1 MVQAQRLRMRTSL
14 TLGLL
19 LGLSVGAAFTQTAT
33 LQGRVTDAQTGAPLP
48 QANVVV
54 TATGISTGAATG
66 SSGAFE
72 VKDLAAGTYTV
83 TVSYVGYEKMV
94 IAGVEV
100 KAGETRLLNI
110 ALTPTAIMFN
120 PIVVSA
126 SRHQEKALEAPAA
139 ISVLE
144 AAQIHRRPALTATDY
159 LRGVPAVDITTNGIA
174 QSTVAVRGFSGT
186 LSSALHS
193 LTDNRY
199 ANLPSLRFNLYSL
212 IPLTNE
218 DISRIEVV
226 SGPGSALYGP
236 NSANGIMHIITRSPF
251 DSKGTSLSLG
261 GGGRDFLN
269 LSTRAPSGGRNIY
282 TASLRHA
289 GQITEKIGY
298 KISARYFQGRDWE
311 TYLPLDVAPRQI
323 TFGRQTSAGRVAE
336 GSAVTSQGD
345 FEVEHIAAETRWD
358 FRLNDYTTLIF
369 NGGFNQM
376 DQIELTAVG
385 AAQGKDWRY
394 TYAQARFNYKDLFV
408 QGFIN
413 ASDAGDTYFLRN
425 GDRIIDNSKLFVGQ
439 AQHGYSFGERQRF
452 TYGVDALFTR
462 PDTKNTITGR
472 NENKDNIDELG
483 VYVQSETKVFSKV
496 DLVAAARVDDHNHI
510 KDPVFSPRAAVVFK
524 PTASHNLRLTY
535 NRAFTTPS
543 TNNLFLDILSANI
556 PNPLNPAR
564 PLLSVRARGV
574 PSATGFTFRRG
585 SDGRPLMMTQL
596 LPAGTGYVPATV
608 NSVWPALRQVL
619 IAQSPA
625 NLRALL
631 NATLPQQFSGT
642 VLGDLQSLNTS
653 TGKFV
658 PVPDAIDLAPLKPS
672 INNTFELGYK
682 GVIGKKLFVAI
693 DVYHSRFKDRI
704 ALGTIVE
711 TPNVFANPQQLSTAL
726 QPTVEAITNA
736 LIAQGVPA
744 PQAQAQ
750 AAAIISGLVTS
761 AARLPLGVVSPEQI
775 ANDTDVLLSYRNYGD
790 LSVNG
795 LDLALTYQA
804 NPNWVFSGNYSFV
817 TKQGFNLFKRANR
830 VFFADVGGVE
840 DVAFNAPGHKAGLSI
855 QYRNPQKGFDA
866 ELRGR
871 YVEGFPMETGVYSGE
886 IQTYTVFDANLAY
899 DLPFS
904 KNTRVALSA
913 LNLLDKKH
921 REFVGAPILGRLVLA
936 RITQSL

>member
-19 LGLSVGAAFTQTAT
+19 LGLSASAAFAQTAT
-33 LQGRVTDAQTGAPLP
+33 LQGKVTDAQTGAPLP

-54 TATGISTGAATG
+54 TATGTTTGAATA
-66 SSGAFE
+66 STGAFE

-83 TVSYVGYEKMV
+83 TVSYVGYEKRI

-126 SRHQEKALEAPAA
+126 SRRQEKALEAPAA

-144 AAQIHRRPALTATDY
+144 ATQIQRRPALTATDY
-159 LRGVPAVDITTNGIA
+159 LRAVPAVDITTNGIA
-174 QSTVAVRGFSGT
+174 QSTVAVRGFSSAMSG
-186 LSSALHS
+186 ALHS

-199 ANLPSLRFNLYSL
+199 ANVPSLRFNLYSL

-298 KISARYFQGRDWE
+298 KISARYLQGRDWE
-311 TYLPLDVAPRQI
+311 TYLPIDVAPRQI
-323 TFGRQTSAGRVAE
+323 TFSRQTSAGRVAE
-336 GSAVTSQGD
+336 SGPVTSQGD
-345 FEVEHIAAETRWD
+345 FDVEHIAAETRWD
-358 FRLNDYTTLIF
+358 FRLSDNTTLIF
-369 NGGFNQM
+369 NGGVNQM
-376 DQIELTAVG
+376 DQIELTALG
-385 AAQGKDWRY
+385 AAQGNDWRY

-439 AQHGYSFGERQRF
+439 VQHGYSLGERQRF
-452 TYGVDALFTR
+452 TYGLDALFTR

-483 VYVQSETKVFSKV
+483 VYVQSETEVFSKV
-496 DLVAAARVDDHNHI
+496 DLVAGARVDDHNHI

-564 PLLSVRARGV
+564 PLLSIRAQGV

-596 LPAGTGYVPATV
+596 LPAGAGYMPATV
-608 NSVWPALRQVL
+608 NSVWPALRQIL

-631 NATLPQQFSGT
+631 DATLPQQFSGT

-658 PVPDAIDLAPLKPS
+658 PVPDAIDLAPLKPT

-682 GVIGKKLFVAI
+682 GVIGEKLLVAI

-744 PQAQAQ
+744 QQAQAQ
-750 AAAIISGLVTS
+750 ATQIVSGLVTS

-855 QYRNPQKGFDA
+855 QYRNPQRGFDA

-886 IQTYTVFDANLAY
+886 IQTYMVFDANLAY

-904 KNTRVALSA
+904 KNTRVMLSA

-921 REFVGAPILGRLVLA
+921 REFVGAPVLGRLVLA